1 MPLLREIADIKV
13 GYTFRGKI
21 QNEVNA
27 NTAIIQLKD
36 INYDFN
42 TINTPSTFIDSNK
55 FKTHHFLQDGDILFI
70 AKGLRQVA
78 VTYID
83 KGSAIASS
91 VFFIIRVKSNTVLPE
106 YLTWFLNNRKTQTFF
121 NRMKSGTSTLNI
133 TKDVLGKIK
142 IEIPSMEIQN
152 RIANY
157 CNLCQKEYIIMDKL
171 IEKKKAI
178 NEQLM
183 LNLIN

>member
-1 MPLLREIADIKV
+1 MPLLKEIADIKV

-42 TINTPSTFIDSNK
+42 IINTPSTFADSNK
-55 FKTHHFLQDGDILFI
+55 FKTHHFLQDADVLFI
-70 AKGLRQVA
+70 AKGLRHTA
-78 VTYID
+78 VIYNYE
-83 KGSAIASS
+83 GSAIASS
-91 VFFIIRVKSNTVLPE
+91 VFFIIRVKSNIVLPE
-106 YLTWFLNNRKTQTFF
+106 YLTWFINNKETQTFF

-133 TKDVLGKIK
+133 TKDVLENIK
-142 IEIPSMEIQN
+142 IEIPSMEIQK

-157 CNLCQKEYIIMDKL
+157 CSLCRKEYIIMDKL
-171 IEKKKAI
+171 IEKKKAL

>member
-1 MPLLREIADIKV
+1 MPLLRQIADIKV

-21 QNEVNA
+21 QNEENT

-42 TINTPSTFIDSNK
+42 TINPPLTFADSNK
-55 FKTHHFLQDGDILFI
+55 FKAHHFLQDADILFI
-70 AKGLRQVA
+70 AKGLRHIA
-78 VTYID
+78 VIYNYG
-83 KGSAIASS
+83 GSAIASS
-91 VFFIIRVKSNTVLPE
+91 VFFIIRVNTDIILPE
-106 YLTWFLNNRKTQTFF
+106 YLTWYINNKKTQSLI

-133 TKDVLGKIK
+133 TKDVLGNLEIK
-142 IEIPSMEIQN
+142 IPSMEIQHT
-152 RIANY
+152 ITNY

-171 IEKKKAI
+171 ISKKKAL

-183 LNLIN
+183 LNLIK